1 MGQAAPIAA
10 VALVLVFVA
19 FTSWFW
25 LTQNDSLLD
34 LLPLYLPAAFF
45 CVDMIF
51 LRRRL
56 RKKSNDLY

>member
-1 MGQAAPIAA
+1 MGEATPIVA

-51 LRRRL
+51 LRKRL
-56 RKKSNDLY
+56 RKKSTDPY